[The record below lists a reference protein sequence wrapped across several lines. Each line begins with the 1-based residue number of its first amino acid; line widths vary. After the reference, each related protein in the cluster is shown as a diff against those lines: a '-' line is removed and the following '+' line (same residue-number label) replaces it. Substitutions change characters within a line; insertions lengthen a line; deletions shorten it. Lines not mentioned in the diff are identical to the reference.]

1 MLNLDTH
8 VLVFALRGEL
18 LPHER
23 LLLERDDWSVSAIVQ
38 WELAKLVELGR
49 LDLDLDDRDVVRAL
63 DRLHV
68 WPIDLAVARASTRL
82 DFDGD
87 PADQLIAAASVVHG
101 VPLLT
106 RDRVMRR
113 SKLVPL
119 ASLASSPGS
128 AGGRLGWGGPPLHP
142 RTRESI
148 PNKARPVG
156 AGFKPSLLPLPPV
169 RGGKIEMGGLHPL
182 DATNIRATISV
193 SPPPDP

>member
-23 LLLERDDWSVSAIVQ
+23 LLLERDDWSVSAIVL

-106 RDRVMRR
+106 RDRVMRH

-119 ASLASSPGS
+119 AS
-128 AGGRLGWGGPPLHP
+128 
-142 RTRESI
+142 
-148 PNKARPVG
+148 
-156 AGFKPSLLPLPPV
+156 
-169 RGGKIEMGGLHPL
+169 
-182 DATNIRATISV
+182 
-193 SPPPDP
+193 